1 MSNVWIVV
9 ADGAKASIINYS
21 TKTKQFES
29 VSGGEL
35 SHVNKPTRDLVTGKR
50 GRVFQSAGSGRSA
63 MEPPTDP
70 HEHEKV
76 VFAAEIVNELE
87 RREKEF
93 DQLVLVAAPKTLG
106 ELRNKISKT
115 IKNKVFEE
123 IDKDLT
129 NESSSQMEEHLR
141 ELIDFRKFHVSVR

>member
-9 ADGAKASIINYS
+9 ADGAKASLTNYS
-21 TKTKQFES
+21 TDTKQFES

-35 SHVNKPTRDLVTGKR
+35 NHVNKPTRDLVTGKR

-63 MEPPTDP
+63 MEPPSDP
-70 HEHEKV
+70 REHEKV
-76 VFAAEIVNELE
+76 VFATEIANELE
-87 RREKEF
+87 RREKEY

-115 IKNKVFEE
+115 IKDKVAEE

-129 NESSSQMEEHLR
+129 NESPSQMEDHLR
-141 ELIDFRKFHVSVR
+141 ELIDFKKFHLSGR